1 MPQRVHPK
9 MGEGMEATE
18 RRMHL
23 VKFHISPSVGH
34 GIHPQQTHMVACRAF
49 NRVGEMKSEVV
60 DQRPE
65 EPKGPLPGDCPIA
78 ITDPPLKH
86 TGN

>member
-1 MPQRVHPK
+1 

-65 EPKGPLPGDCPIA
+65 EPKGPPPGDCPIA
-78 ITDPPLKH
+78 ITDPGLKH